1 MDIELIKHRI
11 DELYNEC
18 LSTRKPFHKK
28 LDLLLVPHELA
39 EIVLKH
45 TNFDISN
52 HWISIDNY
60 GIIHSLS
67 QHSNPISEAKRG
79 QIAILKEDLIDF
91 LDTILFPDNIQFIG
105 YTHRTNLPL
114 IQFEKTIQTH
124 TVVIKEIRTITRLK
138 KNKLSRIVFH
148 TMYKKQKSN
157 KD

>member
-1 MDIELIKHRI
+1 MDRELIRQRI

-18 LSTRKPFHKK
+18 LSTREPFHKK
-28 LDLLLVPHELA
+28 IDLLLVPHELA
-39 EIVLKH
+39 DIVLKY

-60 GIIHSLS
+60 GIIHTLS

-79 QIAILKEDLIDF
+79 QIAIVKDDLIDF

-105 YTHRTNLPL
+105 FTHRTNLPL
-114 IQFEKTIQTH
+114 IQFEKTIQSQTII
-124 TVVIKEIRTITRLK
+124 VKEIRTITSTK
-138 KNKLSRIVFH
+138 KKKLSRIVFH